1 MTFLRNMTVASLF
14 LSVTAMASLQT
25 QAATVTPAATNKPAP
40 LLVPQSPATVR
51 MNANT
56 TFKQLLALPD
66 ATVVQ
71 SPDGKQSTTVGA
83 IRASMQARQKQIQ
96 STIQSGKLVTGGKI
110 TLPVPH
116 GLNVVAGLRKSI
128 AQENNTALSLR
139 TTANLNQPSR
149 IYQAL
154 NPTPG
159 IYSVNGKKSGF
170 ILSPGTA
177 LVIKGA
183 GFGKNKGLTVMRGL
197 PRGDVELSVMDWRDN
212 EIYAQLPATPSTMSG
227 LPDGAVS
234 VVLYAQNNQ
243 QYLLGG
249 GTFYANRAD
258 VIVSDYNAARL
269 IGIQFDPNA
278 PAPFPGAVPM
288 YDHRESWD
296 FGDDPSKLNTCWS
309 PGGDYLTTHDPGRGF
324 VVTGLTFAWGRNDT
338 GDGDGFGDAGS
349 RVFTPG
355 YSLGD
360 WNGDTLP
367 VHFGVWRSH
376 HSPYLWVPSIDFC
389 MTEYIVT
396 SVTLTGPAGIPPF

>member
-1 MTFLRNMTVASLF
+1 MTFLRNMIVASLF
-14 LSVTAMASLQT
+14 LSVVLASLQV
-25 QAATVTPAATNKPAP
+25 QAATVNPPATNKPAP
-40 LLVPQSPATVR
+40 LLVPQPPATVR
-51 MNANT
+51 MNTT
-56 TFKQLLALPD
+56 TFKQLLAMPD

-71 SPDGKQSTTVGA
+71 SADGKQSTTVGA
-83 IRASMQARQKQIQ
+83 IRASTLARQKQIQ
-96 STIQSGKLVTGGKI
+96 SAIQSGKLLTGGKI

-116 GLNVVAGLRKSI
+116 GLNMVAGLRKSI
-128 AQENNTALSLR
+128 AQESSTALSLR
-139 TTANLNQPSR
+139 TTANLNQQSR
-149 IYQAL
+149 VYQAL

-183 GFGKNKGLTVMRGL
+183 GFGKTKGLTVMRGL
-197 PRGDVELSVMDWRDN
+197 PKGDVELSVSDWRDD
-212 EIYAQLPATPSTMSG
+212 EIYAQLPATPGTMSG

-278 PAPFPGAVPM
+278 PAPLGYFPWAIVRASDD
-288 YDHRESWD
+288 Y
-296 FGDDPSKLNTCWS
+296 GDDPSKLNTCWS
-309 PGGDYLTTHDPGRGF
+309 PGTDYLTTPDPGRGF
-324 VVTGLTFAWGRNDT
+324 VVTALTLAWGRNDT

-360 WNGDTLP
+360 WNGNTLP

-376 HSPYLWVPSIDFC
+376 RSPYLFDPSLDFC
-389 MTEYIVT
+389 LSQYIVT
-396 SVTLTGPAGIPPF
+396 SVTLTGPAGMPPF